1 MCGWLISLNTREF
14 DFDLHANRQV
24 IKIQNSRGTK
34 MDKQL
39 YLMNRYQKDDNTIAY
54 AFSEGIVLI
63 KREYVEDGTAEL
75 FEIIISTES
84 SKAKSKRRISD
95 SEMKVDEFD
104 TMKKLLTKSTNELHK
119 TDVKISRRDCDLEKL
134 ENTEMAC
141 LPSVEEEYIAQFDE
155 NGEHQKIQSATHI
168 LMTCLTNIQRKRY
181 IQNKIKGEPTRK
193 IAEKEGVSQRTVQDS
208 IEQAEKKIKIFLE
221 KAKIDLSKPSKNVLR

>member
-1 MCGWLISLNTREF
+1 
-14 DFDLHANRQV
+14 
-24 IKIQNSRGTK
+24 

-54 AFSEGIVLI
+54 AFSEEIILI
-63 KREYVEDGTAEL
+63 KREYAADGTAEL
-75 FEIIISTES
+75 FEIVISAES

-104 TMKKLLTKSTNELHK
+104 AMKKLLTKSTKALHK

-141 LPSVEEEYIAQFDE
+141 LPSVEDEYITNHFKEAGIEVSIENAVIILNAVLNEKQKKWFLMSHRDKLSDREIARREGVAQTTVSR
-155 NGEHQKIQSATHI
+155 G
-168 LMTCLTNIQRKRY
+168 LTVM
-181 IQNKIKGEPTRK
+181 ERK
-193 IAEKEGVSQRTVQDS
+193 IEKYLKNFSEN
-208 IEQAEKKIKIFLE
+208 KKKY
-221 KAKIDLSKPSKNVLR
+221 ASKP

>member
-1 MCGWLISLNTREF
+1 
-14 DFDLHANRQV
+14 
-24 IKIQNSRGTK
+24 

-54 AFSEGIVLI
+54 AFSEEIILI
-63 KREYVEDGTAEL
+63 KREYAADGKVEL
-75 FEIIISTES
+75 FEIIINAES

-104 TMKKLLTKSTNELHK
+104 AMKKLLTKSTKALHK

-134 ENTEMAC
+134 ENTEIAC
-141 LPSVEEEYIAQFDE
+141 LPSVEEEYIAQYEEDG
-155 NGEHQKIQSATHI
+155 NHQRLQAATHI
-168 LMTCLTNIQRKRY
+168 LMSCLTEIQRKRY

-208 IEQAEKKIKIFLE
+208 IEQAEKKIKKFLE

>member
-1 MCGWLISLNTREF
+1 
-14 DFDLHANRQV
+14 
-24 IKIQNSRGTK
+24 

-54 AFSEGIVLI
+54 AFSEEIILI
-63 KREYVEDGTAEL
+63 KREYAADGTAEL
-75 FEIIISTES
+75 FEIIIGAEA

-104 TMKKLLTKSTNELHK
+104 AMKKLLTKSTKALHK

-141 LPSVEEEYIAQFDE
+141 LPSVEDEYIEGSERTEVDIQLEPTLETAKMILESAKLTQLQISRYIMYEYDNLSMRDIAAKEGVAQSQI
-155 NGEHQKIQSATHI
+155 NKSIQSA
-168 LMTCLTNIQRKRY
+168 K
-181 IQNKIKGEPTRK
+181 
-193 IAEKEGVSQRTVQDS
+193 
-208 IEQAEKKIKIFLE
+208 KKIKNFLE
-221 KAKIDLSKPSKNVLR
+221 NSSKQGVKTPKKCIKVRGKEIGRF